1 MRFNVAPG
9 RANRLACMALVLT
22 VAGCASQ
29 DQSSGETAVVACP
42 ETRPQV
48 CTLEY
53 APTCGIDADGQ
64 RLGFA
69 SPCNACAT
77 EGIVGYEPGSC
88 PE

>member
-1 MRFNVAPG
+1 MRFIPASG
-9 RANRLACMALVLT
+9 RIPKLACIVALLVT
-22 VAGCASQ
+22 AGCASHADDTGQ
-29 DQSSGETAVVACP
+29 DAVVACP

-53 APTCGIDADGQ
+53 APTCGVDAAGQ
-64 RLGFA
+64 RADFA

-77 EGIVGYEPGSC
+77 EGIIGYEPGPC

>member
-1 MRFNVAPG
+1 M
-9 RANRLACMALVLT
+9 RANLARGPVPTAAMLGAIVLLL
-22 VAGCASQ
+22 AGCASQ
-29 DQSSGETAVVACP
+29 GDTGVVACP

-53 APTCGIDADGQ
+53 APTCGVNAAGQ
-64 RLGFA
+64 RQEFA

-77 EGIVGYEPGSC
+77 EGIVGYLSGPC